1 MNSDLQAVMKVVP
14 AVPTAADVEELRAA
28 WRDAAH
34 EAGRAWHQWCH
45 ASPEHAYDTYVTYV
59 AAADRETVAAEM
71 LRRYHD
77 VVLPRAH
84 RRAA

>member
-1 MNSDLQAVMKVVP
+1 VNSDLQAAMRVVP

-28 WRDAAH
+28 WREAA
-34 EAGRAWHQWCH
+34 EQAGRAWHHWCD
-45 ASPEHAYDTYVTYV
+45 APKDDAFDAYVAYV

-84 RRAA
+84 RG

>member
-1 MNSDLQAVMKVVP
+1 MNSDLQAAMKVVP

-28 WRDAAH
+28 WRDAAG
-34 EAGRAWHQWCH
+34 EAGQAWHQWCR
-45 ASPEHAYDTYVTYV
+45 ANQDEAFDAYVTYV

-77 VVLPRAH
+77 IVLPRAH
-84 RRAA
+84 RQ

>member
-1 MNSDLQAVMKVVP
+1 MNSDLREAMKVVP

-28 WRDAAH
+28 WRDAAR

-45 ASPEHAYDTYVTYV
+45 ANQDDARNTYVTYV

-77 VVLPRAH
+77 IVLPRA
-84 RRAA
+84 RRPA

>member
-1 MNSDLQAVMKVVP
+1 MNSDLREAMKVVP

-28 WRDAAH
+28 WRDAAQ
-34 EAGRAWHQWCH
+34 EAGRAWHLWCH
-45 ASPEHAYDTYVTYV
+45 VNPDDAFDAYVTYV

-84 RRAA
+84 RR

>member
-28 WRDAAH
+28 WRDAAR

-45 ASPEHAYDTYVTYV
+45 ATQDDAYDAYVTYV

-77 VVLPRAH
+77 VVLPRA